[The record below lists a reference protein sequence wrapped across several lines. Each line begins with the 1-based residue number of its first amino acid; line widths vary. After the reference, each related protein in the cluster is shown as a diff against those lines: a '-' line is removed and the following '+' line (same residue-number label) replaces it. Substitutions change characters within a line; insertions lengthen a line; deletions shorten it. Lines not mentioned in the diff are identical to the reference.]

1 MSAAAI
7 RVNPSRCASVAGTSA
22 MLAEVNS
29 TTVGV
34 MKRLDTGGR
43 RPAADTDHSCPRRGE
58 QLHCLGWPGRDGSP
72 PDSGRR
78 AFPSTAPAR

>member
-34 MKRLDTGGR
+34 MKIDYRT
-43 RPAADTDHSCPRRGE
+43 
-58 QLHCLGWPGRDGSP
+58 
-72 PDSGRR
+72 
-78 AFPSTAPAR
+78 